1 MFDIDDFVVRCR
13 EASREPEP
21 RRAVREELSRALSA
35 PDEVAEALDPTKA
48 GFTLLHHAPDLT
60 VLHVVWAPKMTLYPH
75 DHLMWAAIGI
85 YAGRE
90 DNVFYRRAGPG
101 ERTLAASGGKQLDT
115 GDSVLL
121 GDDTIHSVTNPRDRL
136 TGAIHVYGGDFVN
149 QPRSQWGPGPVEER
163 PYSFE
168 EASNQFVLA
177 NEAWQARSS

>member
-1 MFDIDDFVVRCR
+1 
-13 EASREPEP
+13 
-21 RRAVREELSRALSA
+21 
-35 PDEVAEALDPTKA
+35 
-48 GFTLLHHAPDLT
+48 
-60 VLHVVWAPKMTLYPH
+60 
-75 DHLMWAAIGI
+75 MWAAIGI